1 MTAYWDFRSLLEIR
15 IRVINPSSTDNK
27 CVGITQKGKGC
38 TKPIKKADIATASR
52 LLDRMDRSKS
62 FLRSI
67 DDLEE
72 LAALLLCKEVHNSA
86 KRPHLS
92 QVEDKYEEWRAV
104 VKEEYK
110 AVKKQRELAETL
122 KMRKDL
128 ANVKEDAE
136 LDTGKRERV
145 CVLEVKLSTMTN
157 YKYSQALQPKSCN
170 LKQSSRTEATK
181 VETKPSVSAIKT
193 EDPFIDSKGL
203 ELRRSSLFGR
213 LSASQA
219 ATSTTAIGKE
229 IQPSRHKFDMN
240 ISESSFS
247 FGLRQ
252 TTFGQAPP
260 LFTKQESAQK
270 GEADKS
276 PTPSPMKTSAL
287 KDTFQGASSSV
298 KTATLDSISRG
309 HLAFEF
315 GAKSEQ
321 TKQDFVF
328 ENRAKVKMMTANSEV
343 TSTLVTEQALAF
355 SGFNYGPQPVT
366 EGAVRPTLLE
376 APAFPGI
383 TENVPVKNSGNLI
396 QEDVQPFEVSPPNNE
411 FGCCVTQKSENED
424 ILPSPCFDISSE
436 TKVVEEMEHPERTE
450 HLDIPKPVVPT
461 TAIRD
466 SQALLLEK
474 EPAHAPIKIK
484 RTVTPPPKLEE
495 SFGYANIT
503 PSSTRYTTYL
513 PAQQLHGLLT
523 PPETPEK
530 IRRSTSPL
538 RDLDYFNTP
547 LPEISFSPSPLKL
560 ARKPLPMT
568 KAQEI
573 DVHVE
578 KEYEV
583 ELCAACGKARA
594 PGASPCFCGIS
605 FGEESRQA
613 GCFSGF
619 GRFGKRMARR
629 TKAIKIRISRSKN
642 AET

>member
-1 MTAYWDFRSLLEIR
+1 MTAYWDFRSLLK
-15 IRVINPSSTDNK
+15 VNPSPADNK
-27 CVGITQKGKGC
+27 CVGFAKSKDRGC
-38 TKPIKKADIATASR
+38 TKPINKGDIATASR
-52 LLDRMDRSKS
+52 LLDRMDRSKN

-67 DDLEE
+67 EDLEE

-92 QVEDKYEEWRAV
+92 QVEEVYEIWRAV

-110 AVKKQRELAETL
+110 AVKKQRELAEIL
-122 KMRKDL
+122 RARKDL

-136 LDTGKRERV
+136 LDTGKHERV
-145 CVLEVKLSTMTN
+145 CVLEAKLSAMTN
-157 YKYSQALQPKSCN
+157 YKHSQALKPKSCN
-170 LKQSSRTEATK
+170 LKQPSRTEATK

-193 EDPFIDSKGL
+193 EDPFIDSKAS
-203 ELRRSSLFGR
+203 EMHRSSLFGR
-213 LSASQA
+213 LPTSQA
-219 ATSTTAIGKE
+219 TTSTITIAKE
-229 IQPSRHKFDMN
+229 IQASHHKFDTN
-240 ISESSFS
+240 INKQYFS

-260 LFTKQESAQK
+260 LFLKQENAQE

-276 PTPSPMKTSAL
+276 LTPSPTKKSAL
-287 KDTFQGASSSV
+287 ADNCQGASSNV
-298 KTATLDSISRG
+298 KTTTLESSLRG
-309 HLAFEF
+309 RLAFEF

-328 ENRAKVKMMTANSEV
+328 DNVAKVETKTLNSQV
-343 TSTLVTEQALAF
+343 TSRLVTEQALAF
-355 SGFNYGPQPVT
+355 SGFNFGPQTVT
-366 EGAVRPTLLE
+366 EGVVGPTLLE
-376 APAFPGI
+376 ASSFPGI
-383 TENVPVKNSGNLI
+383 TENLPVRDSGTLV
-396 QEDVQPFEVSPPNNE
+396 QEDVQPFEVPPPNNE
-411 FGCCVTQKSENED
+411 FGCCVTQKSEID
-424 ILPSPCFDISSE
+424 DTLPGPCCDTSPE
-436 TKVVEEMEHPERTE
+436 TTVVEEMKRPERTE
-450 HLDIPKPVVPT
+450 PLDIPTPIIPT
-461 TAIRD
+461 TAIKD
-466 SQALLLEK
+466 GQALLREK
-474 EPAHAPIKIK
+474 EPVHARIKIE
-484 RTVTPPPKLEE
+484 RPVTPPPKLEE

-560 ARKPLPMT
+560 ARKPLPKT
-568 KAQEI
+568 KTEEI

-583 ELCAACGKARA
+583 ELCVACGKSRA

-605 FGEESRQA
+605 FGEESKGA
-613 GCFSGF
+613 GYFSRF
-619 GRFGKRMARR
+619 GRFGKRMVRR
-629 TKAIKIRISRSKN
+629 MKAIKVRISRSRN
-642 AET
+642 EES